1 MARPQSLASILLG
14 LPRPATIDS
23 TPSIQPPSHS
33 RTQPQVSS
41 VTAASPAH
49 APSAHRGPVVVG
61 MLRYVPNALTLLRVA
76 IASGFFVLLGIGSVR
91 VAGGHTTGLI
101 PIPTTIL
108 LYLAAGLFIIAAL
121 TDVLD
126 GYLAR
131 RWNIITAF
139 GRVMDPF
146 ADKVLV
152 VGAFICLAGPK
163 FQTVLPDGSHYQL
176 TGITPWMVVAILA
189 RELLVTSIRGWMEG
203 VGVDF
208 SASRS
213 GKLKEI
219 AQSVAIPT
227 VLILLGMTR
236 AAPDE
241 TTRSLINGV
250 GYATVGITL
259 LSGLPYIQRAI
270 KLSATLNRA
279 ADRRDRQQDSIP

>member
-213 GKLKEI
+213 GKLKMI

-270 KLSATLNRA
+270 KLGATLNRA